1 MNFASSV
8 VVTVLVVCFVLAL
21 RSIIKSQKAVL
32 AGQEGCGC
40 GSCGGGCSGCSGCHA
55 DDESVVMPT
64 PPKGKK
70 D

>member
-21 RSIIKSQKAVL
+21 RSIIKSQNSAL
-32 AGQEGCGC
+32 AGKGGCGC
-40 GSCGGGCSGCSGCHA
+40 GSCGGSCSGCSGCHA
-55 DDESVVMPT
+55 DSESVVMPT
-64 PPKGKK
+64 LPKEKK

>member
-21 RSIIKSQKAVL
+21 RSIIKSQKAAL
-32 AGQEGCGC
+32 AGKGGCGC
-40 GSCGGGCSGCSGCHA
+40 GSCGGSCSGCSGCHA
-55 DDESVVMPT
+55 DSESVVKPT
-64 PPKGKK
+64 LPKEKK

>member
-21 RSIIKSQKAVL
+21 RSIIKSQKAAL
-32 AGQEGCGC
+32 AGKEECGC
-40 GSCGGGCSGCSGCHA
+40 GSCGGGCSGCSGCHT

>member
-21 RSIIKSQKAVL
+21 RSIIKSQKAAL
-32 AGQEGCGC
+32 AGKGGCGC
-40 GSCGGGCSGCSGCHA
+40 GSCGGSCSGCHA
-55 DDESVVMPT
+55 DSESVVMPT
-64 PPKGKK
+64 LPKEKK